1 MTVRISFIRMKLC
14 TPNFGECRVFCIRQ
28 CIRQKIGM
36 RDEVYYKICAIIKRA
51 PPKFHMVDNA
61 LVSGYN
67 KSVETQTVATT

>member
-14 TPNFGECRVFCIRQ
+14 TPNFGECRVF